1 MLWDQQLTIRTRKVI
16 FKFPVCWFWE
26 VFHLSSSIFSRWAQE
41 PALAEI
47 SEVGWMKNHQ
57 LIRWNWWS
65 HTLIFCLQVGF
76 KLFSYL
82 GFLLQ
87 VYDNSI
93 SLLLQ
98 LIFFLSWKDA
108 TSRLPRLPRNWHEHL
123 DAKISTKHSGC
134 LSEASN
140 FRHPF
145 LAKRSN
151 MGHGWWLHFMKPWV
165 MSACPGLEVTFFLVE
180 LGED

>member
-98 LIFFLSWKDA
+98 LIFFCPERMQRPVCLVCLETGMNIWMPKFQ
-108 TSRLPRLPRNWHEHL
+108 RNTQGALVKRQIFGTLFWR
-123 DAKISTKHSGC
+123 SGAIWAMADDFI
-134 LSEASN
+134 LWS
-140 FRHPF
+140 
-145 LAKRSN
+145 
-151 MGHGWWLHFMKPWV
+151 HGWCQHVQGWK
-165 MSACPGLEVTFFLVE
+165 
-180 LGED
+180 